1 MFQYEGGTW
10 KDGRRPSIWDAY
22 SHSYSDRILD
32 GSNGDVATDSYRLYK
47 DDIALVKQMGMN
59 TYRFSVSWS
68 RVLPNGKLSG
78 GINKRG
84 IEYYNKVINEIIS
97 QGLTPFVTLLH
108 LDYPQALQDEYD
120 GFLSRRILNDFRNFA
135 DLCFKE
141 FGDRVKY
148 WVSINEPHTLS
159 RGGFTVGDLAPGRCS
174 NIESDSDRNYT
185 CDAGNSS
192 IEPYIV
198 SHNQLLAH
206 ATVVQLYR
214 RKYQAAQKG
223 IIGMSMNVDWFIPYS
238 SSEEDKRAAN
248 RSLDFMFGWFMDP
261 ITRGDYP
268 ESMKQYVGKRLPR
281 FTKQESELMKG
292 SFDFIGVNYYTG
304 RYVIDQSN
312 AGDHHHPG
320 YLTDAL
326 ASITSERNGK
336 LLGPQTAAPWI
347 TVYPQGL
354 TKVLLHIKEKYQNP
368 LIYITENGVPET
380 GNYTHSPLKATPD
393 DNLRVSFYKEHLASV
408 RSAIKQGA
416 NVKGFLV
423 WSLLDCFEWLSGY
436 HLKFGLYF
444 VDPENPSI
452 RIPKLSAIWFRKF
465 LNGNS

>member
-1 MFQYEGGTW
+1 MVGSKIVAILFIVIELGFGVTSLSNREQSNVVRKESTLKRSQFSPDFLFGATSSSYQYEGGTW

-159 RGGFTVGDLAPGRCS
+159 RGGFTVGDLAPGR
-174 NIESDSDRNYT
+174 NYT

-214 RKYQAAQKG
+214 RKYQVRFLPHLRVRVNESCK
-223 IIGMSMNVDWFIPYS
+223 PYTDPLSNNS
-238 SSEEDKRAAN
+238 SYRNATNESSFSR
-248 RSLDFMFGWFMDP
+248 FMDP

-326 ASITSERNGK
+326 ASITSK
-336 LLGPQTAAPWI
+336 
-347 TVYPQGL
+347 
-354 TKVLLHIKEKYQNP
+354 
-368 LIYITENGVPET
+368 
-380 GNYTHSPLKATPD
+380 
-393 DNLRVSFYKEHLASV
+393 
-408 RSAIKQGA
+408 
-416 NVKGFLV
+416 
-423 WSLLDCFEWLSGY
+423 
-436 HLKFGLYF
+436 
-444 VDPENPSI
+444 
-452 RIPKLSAIWFRKF
+452 
-465 LNGNS
+465 

>member
-1 MFQYEGGTW
+1 MVGSKIVAILFIVIELGFGVTSLSNREQSNVVRKESTLKRSQFSPDFLFGATSSSYQYEGGTW

-174 NIESDSDRNYT
+174 NT
-185 CDAGNSS
+185 
-192 IEPYIV
+192 
-198 SHNQLLAH
+198 H

-326 ASITSERNGK
+326 ASITR
-336 LLGPQTAAPWI
+336 
-347 TVYPQGL
+347 
-354 TKVLLHIKEKYQNP
+354 
-368 LIYITENGVPET
+368 VPET

>member
-1 MFQYEGGTW
+1 MVGSKIVAILFIVIELGFGVTSLSNRGQSNVVRKESTLKRSQFSPDFLFGATSSSYQYEGGTW

-97 QGLTPFVTLLH
+97 QDRVLWTCANFKL
-108 LDYPQALQDEYD
+108 
-120 GFLSRRILNDFRNFA
+120 ILNDFRNFA

-292 SFDFIGVNYYTG
+292 SFDFIG
-304 RYVIDQSN
+304 
-312 AGDHHHPG
+312 
-320 YLTDAL
+320 
-326 ASITSERNGK
+326 
-336 LLGPQTAAPWI
+336 TAAPWI

-408 RSAIKQGA
+408 RSAIK
-416 NVKGFLV
+416 
-423 WSLLDCFEWLSGY
+423 
-436 HLKFGLYF
+436 
-444 VDPENPSI
+444 
-452 RIPKLSAIWFRKF
+452 
-465 LNGNS
+465 